1 MAGPTLD
8 ANLAGI
14 FKIWYTDKDPQDV
27 FFRNSPVVKKV
38 PKTRIGGK
46 QYNVPLLL
54 GNGGNASG
62 DLVVSTANAANGS
75 APNVEFAVTN
85 GQLFTTFFMTQQEIL
100 ASQNIRGAY
109 MPVPVNRMAQ
119 ALDSFRKLAATSF
132 YGQGFGEVGQVVN
145 PAAITNAT
153 GQTLDVGKKSTIV
166 KLSLGSKFS
175 ITNGAT
181 PGSALRTGICTVT
194 GLQGTVVTFTSDTAI
209 GTPAATDWIEL
220 VGCRTVANAPLLPIG
235 LGGWLPTLDN
245 RTGSAWVTYIGTAFY
260 GVTRSQNVE
269 GAAGQ
274 FILRDAANSETY
286 VDAVVRGVEAVRTA
300 GGMPD
305 ILVINSTDYNR
316 VIQQLNAQT
325 TLFQSINT
333 GSKPNKNEV
342 AKGISDMKFAFS
354 TSWVQEMWDD
364 PLCPQGTAYILEM
377 DTLEFAGLTNSD
389 APIADGISDNSPG
402 KQALTD
408 VTPAKVDYYWLIED
422 YITSQPGSVTQ
433 NGPALQVIVQMYG
446 AWVCHNPS
454 KCCAVKFEAA

>member
-8 ANLAGI
+8 ANLSGI
-14 FKIWYTDKDPQDV
+14 FKIWYTDKSPEDV

-62 DLVVSTANAANGS
+62 DLVVSTTNAANGS

-85 GQLFTTFFMTQQEIL
+85 GQLFATFFITQQEIL

-119 ALDSFRKLAATSF
+119 SLDSFRKLAATSF
-132 YGQGFGEVGQVVN
+132 YGTGFGEIGQVVN
-145 PAAITNAT
+145 PAAIAAAT
-153 GQTLDVGKKSTIV
+153 GQTLNLGYKSSVV
-166 KLSLGSKFS
+166 KLSLGSIFR

-181 PGSALRTGICTVT
+181 PGSALRTGKCTVT
-194 GLQGTVVTFTSDTAI
+194 GLQGTGVTFTSDTAI
-209 GTPAATDWIEL
+209 GTPAATDWICL
-220 VGCRTVANAPLLPIG
+220 DGCRTAGNAALLPIG
-235 LGGWLPTLDN
+235 IGGWLPTLDN
-245 RTGSAWVTYIGTAFY
+245 RTGSNWTTYIGTAFF

-269 GAAGQ
+269 GSAGQ

-305 ILVINSTDYNR
+305 LLVVNSTDYNKI
-316 VIQQLNAQT
+316 IQQLGAQT

-333 GSKPNKNEV
+333 GGPIKKNEV

-364 PLCPQGTAYILEM
+364 PLCPQGTAYILESE
-377 DTLEFAGLTNSD
+377 TLEFAGLSNSD
-389 APIADGISDNSPG
+389 APLSDGVNANEPG
-402 KQALTD
+402 KEALTD
-408 VTPAKVDYYWLIED
+408 YKAPEMNYYWLIED

-446 AWVCHNPS
+446 AWVVHNPS
-454 KCCAVKFEAA
+454 KCCAIKF